1 MRIHIPIEERE
12 QIVNKHLCS
21 YCGRS
26 FSNSSNL
33 TVHIRRHTG
42 ERPFSC
48 EFCSARFPRSSD
60 LACHRRTHTGEK
72 TCNFKNKSCFEIIVE
87 FSFEKK
93 EEFMVFIQVFI
104 CYLNHFRLIHFQ
116 VCVLFV
122 EKASLGRI
130 N

>member
-1 MRIHIPIEERE
+1 MRVHVPVEERE
-12 QIVNKHLCS
+12 VVNKHLCS

-48 EFCSARFPRSSD
+48 EFCDARFPRSSD
-60 LACHRRTHTGEK
+60 LQCHRRTHTGEK
-72 TCNFKNKSCFEIIVE
+72 VKPKTRDCSSIYSSN
-87 FSFEKK
+87 
-93 EEFMVFIQVFI
+93 
-104 CYLNHFRLIHFQ
+104 YLFL
-116 VCVLFV
+116 VLLDRHAFAQFV
-122 EKASLGRI
+122 AEDLHDQT

>member
-1 MRIHIPIEERE
+1 MFGFLKFNFRSHMRIHIPIEERE
-12 QIVNKHLCS
+12 VINKHLCS

-72 TCNFKNKSCFEIIVE
+72 TCK
-87 FSFEKK
+87 
-93 EEFMVFIQVFI
+93 
-104 CYLNHFRLIHFQ
+104 
-116 VCVLFV
+116 
-122 EKASLGRI
+122 
-130 N
+130 